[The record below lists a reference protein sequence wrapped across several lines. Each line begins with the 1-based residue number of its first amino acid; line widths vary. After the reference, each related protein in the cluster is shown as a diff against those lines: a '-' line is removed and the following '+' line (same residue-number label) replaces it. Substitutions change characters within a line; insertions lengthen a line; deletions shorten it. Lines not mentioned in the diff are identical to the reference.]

1 MQCHSLCFFSLNE
14 GENQIFGSFF
24 GGNIKEGAISNGVGG
39 EGGMANH
46 SRMKLCTEVK
56 KS

>member
-56 KS
+56 NS